1 MRQPLSDR
9 RGPRPAEFGQLQPHG
24 EVAKSGRP
32 LTGPCQEAIAFFR
45 NPLSVASKSKH
56 NPAATRL
63 PADSNRTRFL
73 ALLAANRIAPV
84 THQVQACR
92 DVLRPPWRRWPPQRN
107 VGTKPCPRGWSHW
120 CGCRKGDASPQRAHG
135 LGDSVI
141 CTPSGGTKTASNH
154 SGGCA
159 PDRSLAHRL
168 WPNHYMKQRCTSKGF
183 CSRSMW

>member
-1 MRQPLSDR
+1 MYFVSRRSLNLSR
-9 RGPRPAEFGQLQPHG
+9 RAELG
-24 EVAKSGRP
+24 VSGHP

-120 CGCRKGDASPQRAHG
+120 CGCRDGDASPRREKVATVKAHMEHLKQIG
-135 LGDSVI
+135 QQLQ
-141 CTPSGGTKTASNH
+141 A
-154 SGGCA
+154 A
-159 PDRSLAHRL
+159 PD
-168 WPNHYMKQRCTSKGF
+168 G
-183 CSRSMW
+183 

>member
-1 MRQPLSDR
+1 MSDR
-9 RGPRPAEFGQLQPHG
+9 DATNSPSSPPSSF
-24 EVAKSGRP
+24 VDSGHP